1 MEGNPAAPGGPSMSK
16 PTWPNAVR
24 AFGHVGFL
32 LLTAAKQRQPATT
45 PFLFGRNFH
54 MESNN
59 SLAGRLDAE
68 FAATRARISGQ
79 QAESVRV
86 SDATHIRSDA
96 FALLRERVNELASPR
111 LKQLQDR
118 LPAAAMTSAPS
129 PQGDSVSFRLT
140 WDLAVMTVDFSL
152 SHDGSFVNAILDYNL
167 DIVPVFIAFDRRS
180 RLEIPLD
187 PVACDYDRIAQWLD
201 DRIVDFVHTYMA
213 MQFTTPYQGDNMAI
227 DPVAHV
233 SFPKA
238 FAVSSM
244 EYGGKTFH
252 FLSEQTHRE
261 FEQGP
266 AAFAS

>member
-1 MEGNPAAPGGPSMSK
+1 M
-16 PTWPNAVR
+16 
-24 AFGHVGFL
+24 
-32 LLTAAKQRQPATT
+32 
-45 PFLFGRNFH
+45 
-54 MESNN
+54 
-59 SLAGRLDAE
+59 DAE

-86 SDATHIRSDA
+86 SEATNIRFDA
-96 FALLRERVNELASPR
+96 FTVLRDRVNELAAPR

-118 LPAAAMTSAPS
+118 LPGAAMTSVPS
-129 PQGDSVSFRLT
+129 SQGDSVSFRLK

-152 SHDGSFVNAILDYNL
+152 SHDGSLVNAFLDYNL
-167 DIVPVFIAFDRRS
+167 DIVPVFIAFDRHS
-180 RLEIPLD
+180 RLKIPLD

-201 DRIVDFVHTYMA
+201 DRIVGFVHTYMA

-227 DPVAHV
+227 DPVAHI

-238 FAVSSM
+238 FASSSL
-244 EYGGKTFH
+244 EFGGKTFH
-252 FLSEQTHRE
+252 FLTEHTRRE